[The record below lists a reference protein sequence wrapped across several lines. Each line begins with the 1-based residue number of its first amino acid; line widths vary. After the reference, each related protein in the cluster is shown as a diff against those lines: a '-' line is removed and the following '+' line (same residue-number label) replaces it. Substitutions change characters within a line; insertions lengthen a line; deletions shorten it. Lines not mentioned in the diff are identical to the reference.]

1 MEMEMEI
8 NFYEYVCM
16 YFMLWKEGNDEGN
29 EF

>member
-1 MEMEMEI
+1 MINGNI